1 MKIAVFR
8 ALTIGMVVLL
18 VVGSEGKAAE
28 VPAAPPTL
36 LNLFGIPQGINKAR
50 DAVLNR
56 SGKHPKLERTE
67 PLKAIADPAFLESD
81 VPVLKIAAQAKIDA
95 DLQGQKIKGIR
106 YLATIGCDCHEG
118 VKEALLASLD
128 DCDEAVRFEAAMAFC
143 QTAGSRCKPC
153 GGTCCAADVVDKLSE
168 MAYARDD
175 TGCCVE
181 PSQRVRQAA
190 QKALAACRWTSGS
203 APGENGREHPVL
215 EPTDAAPVAFAG
227 DGETSGS
234 AHVLPTAT
242 EGKIIDPISM
252 TTVGPRARTHWCG
265 KAGGCGEGGCRS
277 KGTCGGGP
285 TCGGAGEGMGPSEGG
300 PISPDLLAG
309 SPGGFGETY
318 GAMSG
323 PQSMAP
329 NMIGD
334 LFGGSSSRSAVV
346 IDRLSVL
353 ESPPTANSIIISG
366 TGSAAAPIWLTYTGS
381 PVAIDGV
388 LFNTPFDFGTVASRA
403 DANASVNADPT
414 VPLALAEPTAIT
426 PSADAVLTGRNPGT
440 AGTTR
445 YVSGTATHGNP
456 TRPPGDLDNNEV
468 FRSEFH
474 YQYEAF
480 LDIPSPG
487 AGGTVGRLK
496 IADNTSPIPRDRL
509 IFDYHYFRNAA
520 LFGAGVDVNRFTLGF
535 EKTFFD
541 GMASFELK
549 APMAT
554 GLDSTVVADGVTG
567 MSHGE
572 FGNLGLTFKALLFQT
587 KSWGVSAGLTVAA
600 PTGDDTVVVL
610 TDGTPLVR
618 IRNESVHLAPFLG
631 CLWTPNDRFF
641 AQGFFQVDVDPSGNA
656 VSTNF
661 FGNGLQPVGVLQ
673 DATLMYVDAGVGYWS
688 YRSRNPRRRLT
699 GVAWT
704 AEVHWN
710 RSLQASDSVVDANFT
725 IGSHA
730 SCFEAVNLTLGSHL
744 EFNHRTTVTLGY
756 AVPLGGGLDR
766 QFDGELRVMLNWRFG
781 PTSRLTRA
789 PL

>member
-1 MKIAVFR
+1 MKIAVLR
-8 ALTIGMVVLL
+8 TLTIGMVVLL

-50 DAVLNR
+50 DAVVNR
-56 SGKHPKLERTE
+56 SGKHPKLERTP
-67 PLKAIADPAFLESD
+67 PLKAIGDPAFLESD
-81 VPVLKIAAQAKIDA
+81 VPVLKVAAQAKIDA

-168 MAYARDD
+168 MAYARDA

-190 QKALAACRWTSGS
+190 QRALSACRRASGS
-203 APGENGREHPVL
+203 TPGEPGREHPVV
-215 EPTDAAPVAFAG
+215 EPAGEGPLAFAG
-227 DGETSGS
+227 DGES
-234 AHVLPTAT
+234 AGVIYSVSTAT
-242 EGKIIDPISM
+242 GQTIVDPINM
-252 TTVGPRARTHWCG
+252 TTVGRRACTGGCG
-265 KAGGCGEGGCRS
+265 KAGGCGGDA
-277 KGTCGGGP
+277 
-285 TCGGAGEGMGPSEGG
+285 TCGGAGAAMGPSDGG

-309 SPGGFGETY
+309 SPGGFGETF
-318 GAMSG
+318 GATSG

-334 LFGGSSSRSAVV
+334 SFGGSSSRSLIA

-353 ESPPTANSIIISG
+353 ESPPVDNSSVEFSINPPG
-366 TGSAAAPIWLTYTGS
+366 DPLVLRYRGAP
-381 PVAIDGV
+381 VVIDGV
-388 LFNTPFDFGTVASRA
+388 AFATGFLFETVVSKAQA
-403 DANASVNADPT
+403 DAIVIADPST
-414 VPLALAEPTAIT
+414 PLAVAEPTSIT

-440 AGTTR
+440 AGATR
-445 YVSGTATHGNP
+445 YVSGTAT
-456 TRPPGDLDNNEV
+456 LDNPSFPRGPLDIGDDFGSV
-468 FRSEFH
+468 FH
-474 YQYEAF
+474 YQYEVF

-509 IFDYHYFRNAA
+509 IFDYHYFNNAA
-520 LFGAGVDVNRFTLGF
+520 LFGSGVDVNRFTLGL

-600 PTGDDTVVVL
+600 PTGDDTVVAL

-631 CLWTPNDRFF
+631 CLWTPDDRFF

-661 FGNGLQPVGVLQ
+661 FGSGLQSVGVLQ

-688 YRSRNPRRRLT
+688 YRCRHPKRRLT

-710 RSLQASDSVVDANFT
+710 RSLQASDVVTDANFT
-725 IGSHA
+725 IGSRA
-730 SCFEAVNLTLGSHL
+730 STFEAVNLTLGSHL
-744 EFNHRTTVTLGY
+744 EFNHRTTLTLGY
-756 AVPLGGGLDR
+756 AVPLGGGQDR
-766 QFDGELRVMLNWRFG
+766 QFDGELRVMLN
-781 PTSRLTRA
+781 
-789 PL
+789 